1 MAEEFTDEETAVLT
15 RLDAQLEQELT
26 EERDVTTSCFPGD
39 TGKLALDVR
48 KVLVRL
54 LEGPF
59 LSRADNPAMW
69 ELFLEHRADIISRIN
84 ELFLDVEV
92 DEDLHV
98 AYRVNA
104 DSEGQQPFPSLMR
117 RSQWKLWDVM
127 VLLALRRRY
136 EADSLLAMEGE
147 PITALREEIAAAALE
162 LLPPSYTDV
171 SQAQVGVD
179 KSISDM
185 RTHKLL
191 HKIGDD
197 EYRID
202 PMIAI
207 VLSAAQVP
215 LLEPWLAEY
224 GPGPSSDQDAST
236 DDEQEQA

>member
-1 MAEEFTDEETAVLT
+1 MAEEFTDEEAEVLT
-15 RLDAQLEQELT
+15 QLDAQFEQELD

-39 TGKLALDVR
+39 TGRLTLDVR

-69 ELFLEHRADIISRIN
+69 ELFLEHRNEIVSRIN

-92 DEDLHV
+92 NEDLHV

-104 DSEGQQPFPSLMR
+104 ESEGQQPFPSLMR

-162 LLPPSYTDV
+162 LLPPSYNDI
-171 SQAQVGVD
+171 SQAQTGVD
-179 KSISDM
+179 KSISEM

-191 HKIGDD
+191 HKVGEG

-224 GPGPSSDQDAST
+224 GIGSSNDQDTSAE
-236 DDEQEQA
+236 DEQEQA